1 MFFRLFNVTLY
12 IIINKNNIK
21 TIQTDTHGKSFSNLK
36 KRNSSQIK
44 ETNLSKWKQ
53 KTDWLTQ

>member
-21 TIQTDTHGKSFSNLK
+21 QYKSDTHGKSFSNLK
-36 KRNSSQIK
+36 KKLKSNQRNK
-44 ETNLSKWKQ
+44 FK
-53 KTDWLTQ
+53 

>member
-21 TIQTDTHGKSFSNLK
+21 TIQTDTHGKSFSDIKTETPAKSK
-36 KRNSSQIK
+36 KQI
-44 ETNLSKWKQ
+44 
-53 KTDWLTQ
+53 

>member
-21 TIQTDTHGKSFSNLK
+21 QYKSDTHGKSFSNLK
-36 KRNSSQIK
+36 KETQVKSKKQI
-44 ETNLSKWKQ
+44 
-53 KTDWLTQ
+53 